1 MIGKILVYITFS
13 SFLFATLSYF
23 YAMFSKKEDLIKFG
37 RLAFYFGTASIIA
50 TTLFLLSKIL
60 AHDFQFTYVW
70 EYSSRELQTYFLIA
84 TFYAGQQGSFL
95 LWGLWTAIIGFI
107 IIPYLQKHKYEAPA
121 MSFYALAI
129 SFIVFILIVK
139 SPFDYVWET
148 YVGQVV
154 EGFTPKNGRGLNP
167 ILQNYWITIHP
178 PILFLGFASLTVP
191 FALAMAALINKDF
204 KNWINITIP
213 WTLFAS
219 GILALGL
226 MLGGFWAY
234 ETLGWGGFWAWDPVE
249 NSSLMPW
256 IISAALVHTML
267 VTKRTGGLVKTSFT
281 LAILGYIFVLYSSFL
296 TRSGVLGETSV
307 HSFVSPGAV
316 VYQLLLTFL
325 LVFVVISTITLF
337 LRLNGISTSKI
348 DFSVESR
355 EFYISLGSVTL
366 LVIGF
371 VVFLGTSFPIIAD
384 LINQID
390 RGIRPHTG
398 VIEDFI
404 KKGTVETAWY
414 NNQVLPIAVIM
425 TLLNAW
431 SLLYSW
437 RKTVTKDAISK
448 SILSLIFSIII
459 AALAVYFG
467 IKDFK
472 FIALF
477 WASAFSLAIN
487 FKFIFSS
494 ISKNY
499 KLTGG
504 FLSHFGLAIFTIGA
518 ITSGGY
524 SIKKQIRL
532 VENQTKTFEGYKL
545 TYLKKEQIQKELG
558 DREKYQYTIQV
569 EKDGHKANVYPIVY
583 WSDFNQRQAPFFE
596 PGISSYFAKDVYV
609 SPFSIEP
616 FYEKPPALLSKNSIQ
631 KISMDSSI
639 SIELVKFDMRGM
651 MAAAGGG
658 QMKPGAIVKFVGKD
672 FEKTDTLYAIM
683 DPQSGTNMPFWD
695 TIAHTNI
702 EAGFIQLIPNRES
715 LGSSQAVIAFK
726 EVGKSL
732 EVPKDIFTFEASL
745 KPFILLVWIGTI
757 LLVLGFFI
765 SIAKYSANSKKIS
778 KALEEIEAT
787 D

>member
-1 MIGKILVYITFS
+1 MIGKILVYVTFS
-13 SFLFATLSYF
+13 SFLIATLSYF
-23 YAMFSKKEDLIKFG
+23 YAMFSKKESFTKLG
-37 RLAFYFGTASIIA
+37 RTAFYFGTAGIIA

-95 LWGLWTAIIGFI
+95 LWGLCTAIIGFVV
-107 IIPYLQKHKYEAPA
+107 IPYLQKHKYEAPA
-121 MSFYALAI
+121 MSFYALAV

-154 EGFTPKNGRGLNP
+154 AGFTPKNGRGLNP

-191 FALAMAALINKDF
+191 FALAMAALINRDF

-256 IISAALVHTML
+256 IISATLVHTML
-267 VTKRTGGLVKTSFT
+267 VTKRTGGLVKTSFI
-281 LAILGYIFVLYSSFL
+281 LAISGYIFVLYSSFL

-307 HSFVSPGAV
+307 HSFVSPGAI
-316 VYQLLLTFL
+316 VYQLLLAFL
-325 LVFVVISTITLF
+325 IVFIVISTITLF
-337 LRLNGISTSKI
+337 LRLNGISTSKL
-348 DFSVESR
+348 DFSVVSK
-355 EFYISLGSVTL
+355 EFFISLGSVSL

-371 VVFLGTSFPIIAD
+371 VVFLGTSFPIIAE
-384 LINQID
+384 LIGQ
-390 RGIRPHTG
+390 T
-398 VIEDFI
+398 
-404 KKGTVETAWY
+404 KGTVETSWY
-414 NNQVLPIAVIM
+414 NKLVLPIAVIM
-425 TLLNAW
+425 ILLNSFSLFLSW
-431 SLLYSW
+431 KNTEIGEVYKKSIVSLL
-437 RKTVTKDAISK
+437 I
-448 SILSLIFSIII
+448 SLIIT
-459 AALAVYFG
+459 ALAYYFG
-467 IKDFK
+467 VKDFN
-472 FIALF
+472 FVALLF
-477 WASAFSLAIN
+477 ASAFSFAVN

-494 ISKNY
+494 FRKDY
-499 KLTGG
+499 KLAGG
-504 FLSHFGLAIFTIGA
+504 FISHFGLAIFTIGA

-532 VENQTKTFEGYKL
+532 VENQTKSFEGYKL
-545 TYLKKEQIQKELG
+545 TYIKKEQIQKDLA

-616 FYEKPPALLSKNSIQ
+616 FYEKPPSILSKNSKQ
-631 KISMDSSI
+631 NISIDTNI
-639 SIELVKFDMRGM
+639 SIELIKFDMRAM

-672 FEKTDTLYAIM
+672 FERTDTLYAIM
-683 DPQSGTNMPFWD
+683 DPQTGTNIPFWD
-695 TIAHTNI
+695 TIPNTNI
-702 EAGFIQLIPNRES
+702 EAGFIQLIPNREN
-715 LGSSQAVIAFK
+715 LGSSQAVIAYK

-732 EVPKDIFTFEASL
+732 EIPKDIFTFEASI
-745 KPFILLVWIGTI
+745 KPLINLVWIGTI
-757 LLVLGFFI
+757 LLVLGFFV
-765 SIAKYSANSKKIS
+765 SIAKYSANSKKME
-778 KALEEIEAT
+778 KALEENKETTI
-787 D
+787 